1 MIKSLEDFRVY
12 NRALQVGE
20 EVWDVV
26 IKWDY
31 FQKDTVGKQ
40 LVRAVDSIA
49 ANLSEGLGRYHY
61 KEIKNF
67 SYYSRGSLFETKTWI
82 TKAKSRNLIGE
93 TKSKELLNELEL
105 IGKMLNT
112 YINTL
117 GPGTV
122 SEPEEEYS
130 ILSKSHDQNPNPP
143 SPNPQSPSSTTPDSQ
158 VPTPNA

>member
-82 TKAKSRNLIGE
+82 TKAKNRNLIEE

-117 GPGTV
+117 GPGTI
-122 SEPEEEYS
+122 SEPEEEYN
-130 ILSKSHDQNPNPP
+130 ILSKPYYQSPNPP
-143 SPNPQSPSSTTPDSQ
+143 SPDSQ

>member
-20 EVWDVV
+20 EVWGVV

-61 KEIKNF
+61 KGIKNF

-82 TKAKSRNLIGE
+82 TKAKSRNLIEE

-122 SEPEEEYS
+122 SEPEEEYN
-130 ILSKSHDQNPNPP
+130 ILSKPHYQSPNPP
-143 SPNPQSPSSTTPDSQ
+143 SPDSQ
-158 VPTPNA
+158 VPNP